1 MFSKLK
7 IEEIL
12 FMGLNNIFESPIIK
26 TLFSDDKQKFPF
38 MIVNIAVL
46 STLLKTVL
54 DSLLTIVRK

>member
-26 TLFSDDKQKFPF
+26 TLFSDDKQNFPF